1 MLIYFCEL
9 QMLTALIFSFRE
21 NCVFI
26 LMDFPNELEI
36 KLDSKLSL

>member
-1 MLIYFCEL
+1 MFLYICESNL
-9 QMLTALIFSFRE
+9 NIVLDFIFE
-21 NCVFI
+21 YICVFI